1 MTNYLK
7 TTGKLLVSNV
17 IKRAIGGGRRGSG
30 NSSEF
35 SFSHRAGSSS
45 TGAVG
50 HGAGKGNPDSY
61 KVLAFPLD
69 VLSDPS
75 MGNHGH
81 YIQFFINVQD
91 NAKIKFGLEGNNK
104 PSGGDNVETAL
115 KQFNIS
121 VKEDAIGTGLRDFY
135 NKNIHNTGF
144 SNVKEQVDATKKRG
158 YTGTAAA
165 TNIFNTAKNE
175 PFRSTRAS
183 TTRSKTCINMYM
195 PAQVQTQYSANYQDT
210 SIGALSSQAMN
221 AFNMIMDENFDGFGE
236 TVASMSEAGKE
247 MLLQLMTASIGTLG
261 PMFGGLE
268 EVRQMSEGRIIAEK
282 LELAFKGVPKRNFQY
297 TFKMMPR
304 SEKEME
310 QVQDIIK
317 AFKSNMLPELEDANA
332 RRLTV
337 PNTFNIQY
345 MYVNDVNQYIHKIGE
360 CVLESMNVT
369 YGGDRYKTFTAVPGR
384 GAPPVET
391 TMTLS
396 FKEFHFLTRNDV
408 ENEGM

>member
-1 MTNYLK
+1 MVNYVR
-7 TTGKLLVSNV
+7 TGAQQFVSNIV
-17 IKRAIGGGRRGSG
+17 KRATSGGRRGSG
-30 NSSEF
+30 NSS
-35 SFSHRAGSSS
+35 SAKALNRSGSSS
-45 TGAVG
+45 TVAAG
-50 HGAGKGNPDSY
+50 HGNGKSY

-247 MLLQLMTASIGTLG
+247 MLLQLMTATVGSLG
-261 PMFGGLE
+261 PAFGGLE
-268 EVRQMSEGRIIAEK
+268 EVRGMAEGRIIAEK
-282 LELAFKGVPKRNFQY
+282 MELAFKGVPKRNFQY

-304 SEKEME
+304 SEAEME
-310 QVQDIIK
+310 EVHEIVK
-317 AFKSNMLPELEDANA
+317 AFKSNMLPETVAANS
-332 RRLTV
+332 RRLVV

-345 MYVNDVNQYIHKIGE
+345 MYVNAVNQYLHQIGE
-360 CVLESMNVT
+360 CVLESMNVS

>member
-35 SFSHRAGSSS
+35 SFSHREGSSS

-81 YIQFFINVQD
+81 YIQFFVNVQD
-91 NAKIKFGLEGNNK
+91 KANIKFGLDGSSK
-104 PSGGDNVETAL
+104 TSGGDNVKTAL
-115 KQFNIS
+115 KEFNIS
-121 VKEDAIGTGLRDFY
+121 VKEDAIGTAFRDFY
-135 NKNIHNTGF
+135 NKNIQNSPYSAWDKFFADTGMA
-144 SNVKEQVDATKKRG
+144 SAATKSST
-158 YTGTAAA
+158 Y
-165 TNIFNTAKNE
+165 FNNVSNNE
-175 PFRSTRAS
+175 PFRAARAS
-183 TTRSKTCINMYM
+183 TTRSKICINMYM
-195 PAQVQTQYSANYQDT
+195 PAQVQTTYSANYTDT
-210 SIGALSSQAMN
+210 SIGALSTQAMA
-221 AFNMIMDENFDGFGE
+221 AFEMIMAENYDGFGT
-236 TVASMSEAGKE
+236 TVANMSEAGKE

-317 AFKSNMLPELEDANA
+317 AFKSNMLPEIVSANS
-332 RRLTV
+332 RRLVV

-345 MYVNDVNQYIHKIGE
+345 MYVNAVNQYLHNIGE
-360 CVLESMNVT
+360 CVLESMNVS
-369 YGGDRYKTFTAVPGR
+369 YGGDRYKTFTAKPGV

-391 TMTLS
+391 IMTLS
-396 FKEFHFLTRNDV
+396 FKEFHFLTRSDI
-408 ENEGM
+408 EEEGM

>member
-81 YIQFFINVQD
+81 YIQFFVNVQD
-91 NAKIKFGLEGNNK
+91 NAIIKFGLDGSSK
-104 PSGGDNVETAL
+104 PSGGDNVKTAL
-115 KQFNIS
+115 KEFNMPF
-121 VKEDAIGTGLRDFY
+121 KEQTIGTGLRDFY
-135 NKNIHNTGF
+135 NKNIQNNEF
-144 SNVKEQVDATKKRG
+144 SNPNEWPRG
-158 YTGTAAA
+158 YTGTSAKSGVED
-165 TNIFNTAKNE
+165 IFNTAKNE
-175 PFRSTRAS
+175 PFRAARAS
-183 TTRSKTCINMYM
+183 TTRSKICINMYM
-195 PAQVQTQYSANYQDT
+195 PAQVQTTYSANYTDT
-210 SIGALSSQAMN
+210 SIGALSTQAMA
-221 AFNMIMDENFDGFGE
+221 AFEMIMAENYDGFGT
-236 TVASMSEAGKE
+236 TVANMSEAGKE

-317 AFKSNMLPELEDANA
+317 AFKSNMLPETVSANS
-332 RRLTV
+332 RRLVV

-345 MYVNDVNQYIHKIGE
+345 MYVNAVNQYLHNIGE
-360 CVLESMNVT
+360 CVLESMNVS
-369 YGGDRYKTFTAVPGR
+369 YGGDRYKTFTAKPGV

-391 TMTLS
+391 IMTLS
-396 FKEFHFLTRNDV
+396 FKEFHFLTRSDI
-408 ENEGM
+408 EEEGM